1 MSQAAPFPL
10 RGASAAFDCMAD
22 TYDAAFTQS
31 LIGRAQ
37 RNAVWRALEN
47 TFRPGD
53 RVLELN
59 CGTGEDALF
68 LAKRGVS
75 VLACD
80 GSTRMIAVA
89 QQRKALEAPDSSL
102 QFRVSRN
109 EDIDALTS
117 VNHFDGV
124 LSNFSGLNCVQDLP
138 AVARKLTELV
148 KPGAAALVCLSS
160 RVCLWEMTWYAG
172 RGNFKKA
179 FRRLPGATVARLNE
193 ITVPVWYPTI
203 AAARRSFSPH
213 FGLRSIRA
221 VGLFVPPS
229 YLESWARRHQSVL
242 RRLEAMDAVFAAWP
256 IVCGMGDHVLLEFEK
271 TAERRHPI
279 ETSRVAVG
287 LAPGQMIPQLRMR

>member
-1 MSQAAPFPL
+1 LSRATSFS
-10 RGASAAFDCMAD
+10 RHDASAAFDCMAD
-22 TYDAAFTQS
+22 TYDATFTQS

-37 RNAVWRALEN
+37 RNVVWHALQD

-80 GSTRMIAVA
+80 SSAGMIAVA
-89 QQRKALEAPDSSL
+89 QQRKALEAPDSLL
-102 QFRVSRN
+102 QFRLSRN

-117 VNHFDGV
+117 ANHFDGV
-124 LSNFSGLNCVQDLP
+124 LSNFSGLNCVQDIP
-138 AVARKLTELV
+138 AIARKLTDLV
-148 KPGAAALVCLSS
+148 KPGAVAFVCLSS

-172 RGNFKKA
+172 RGNFRKA

-193 ITVPVWYPTI
+193 ITVPVWYPTV
-203 AAARRSFSPH
+203 AATRRSFSPH
-213 FGLRSIRA
+213 FRLRSIRA

-229 YLESWARRHQSVL
+229 YLESWVRRHQSVL

-256 IVCGMGDHVLLEFEK
+256 FVRTMGDHVLLKFEK
-271 TAERRHPI
+271 TTELRHRSKRPALQ
-279 ETSRVAVG
+279 SDWLPAR
-287 LAPGQMIPQLRMR
+287 